1 LTAEVGKEEDMPHAE
16 RTITVA
22 RPPEDVFAFFANPAN
37 DRSWRPGVKEISASG
52 PIAQGSRIHQVV
64 DGPGGRGIAADIE
77 VTAYEPP
84 TRYAFQV
91 VAGPA
96 RPRGE
101 FRFVPAANGT
111 TTTFSLSAELGGW
124 KKLLLSRPVQSSMDG
139 EMRALD
145 DAKRILEST

>member
-1 LTAEVGKEEDMPHAE
+1 MPHAE
-16 RTITVA
+16 RTIVVS

-37 DRSWRPGVKEISASG
+37 DQSWRPHVKEISAEGAAG
-52 PIAQGSRIHQVV
+52 PGARIHQVV
-64 DGPGGRGIAADIE
+64 EGPGGRGIAADIE
-77 VTAYEPP
+77 VTGYDPP

-101 FRFVPAANGT
+101 FRFAPSGT
-111 TTTFSLSAELGGW
+111 GTGATFSLAAELGGW

-139 EMRALD
+139 EMAALD
-145 DAKRILEST
+145 RAKAILEGR

>member
-1 LTAEVGKEEDMPHAE
+1 MPSAG
-16 RTITVA
+16 RTITID
-22 RPPEDVFAFFANPAN
+22 RPPDQVFGFFADPAN
-37 DRSWRPGVKEISASG
+37 DQKWRPHVKEIAAEG
-52 PIAQGSRIHQVV
+52 PPGAGRRIHQVV

-101 FRFVPAANGT
+101 FRFSPSGAGT
-111 TTTFSLSAELGGW
+111 DVAFKLDAEIGGI
-124 KKLLLSRPVQSSMDG
+124 KRFLLSGPVQSSMDG
-139 EMRALD
+139 EMKALD
-145 DAKRILEST
+145 TAKRLIEAG